1 MPPSSAL
8 QWTLIALPLAVLLA
22 YVLTA
27 FPPAS
32 SPLHIHPS
40 LAALPPHSPS
50 WHIYPEHFFPGGAYV
65 ELPHGTVRYWLVGPH
80 NGTRVVLIHGLSVPA
95 IIWKDVAPALA
106 ASGFRVLLYDLYGRG
121 YSDAPQTTYDAG
133 LYTTQLALLMQYV
146 GWDHA
151 HLAGVSMGGGI
162 AAAFA
167 AHFPHLAGAR
177 IALVASTGL
186 LDPSEISR
194 TSKFLS
200 SPPMQLLTASYPF
213 RVRALSILLLH
224 PAVCGVGTRL
234 TRASYFFFYPFGSAV
249 LRLRR
254 SGRLCIAH
262 GLLCLRVWLPPDR
275 LRHVP
280 SARLTPLSI
289 LNLPRALGQLY
300 LQHLASSKPSDD
312 PIAELIRIQ
321 SAYLPGFNPA
331 VASSLRDGPVRNLA
345 PAFRALGERA
355 EREREGARVLLIWGT
370 ADPVVPLPNAARVQA
385 LVPRAQL
392 VTLPGAGHDVTVS
405 HPEEVVRELVQFFGE
420 GG

>member
-146 GWDHA
+146 GWDRA

-213 RVRALSILLLH
+213 R
-224 PAVCGVGTRL
+224 
-234 TRASYFFFYPFGSAV
+234 
-249 LRLRR
+249 
-254 SGRLCIAH
+254 
-262 GLLCLRVWLPPDR
+262 
-275 LRHVP
+275 
-280 SARLTPLSI
+280 
-289 LNLPRALGQLY
+289 LY